1 MNQFSDFFLPLNTES
16 FDEFQFASKKL
27 FYRLQISSTAPRL
40 TAGSGSSGDFH
51 SCAHFTDAC
60 SHQASSCRHPICVTT
75 AAVLNIIRLL
85 TYNLAGPRPRKNALE
100 TRLHWFS
107 VLSAKSTAKIVSG
120 QNTCYYIH
128 SSYRP
133 SLYGWRGLGE
143 NEVEGT

>member
-1 MNQFSDFFLPLNTES
+1 MVKRTGWFLFTSEHWKFRRVSICFKEIVLQTSDLVYRAKADGRQRVFWRFPQLRALHWR
-16 FDEFQFASKKL
+16 L
-27 FYRLQISSTAPRL
+27 FP
-40 TAGSGSSGDFH
+40 SGVIG
-51 SCAHFTDAC
+51 
-60 SHQASSCRHPICVTT
+60 HPICVTI
-75 AAVLNIIRLL
+75 AAQLNIIRLL
-85 TYNLAGPRPRKNALE
+85 TYNLAGPRPRKNTLE

-107 VLSAKSTAKIVSG
+107 ILSAKSTAKIVSG